1 MTYEIRKFT
10 INAALYM
17 KLRKEN
23 LMYLSNIHIENFK
36 GIKNADID
44 FGRSVNL
51 IIGDNGTGKTSVL
64 EAISV
69 ALGGFLSGIDGVNT
83 IHFSKD
89 EIRRENQLTGSGSNN
104 TVYKTPICVN
114 ICLELDVGDDTG
126 VHYFKFSRQKKSIKS
141 SRSTVEPRDICRAA
155 QFMVD
160 NQNSILPV
168 ISYQSFSRVSN
179 QKKDKWENPFSD
191 DYSRVVG
198 YMDCLEEAAN
208 DKMLI
213 NWCKRMEQIA
223 WQQEKPIL
231 EYEVVKKAVSDFMK
245 FMQGSERI
253 NVSYDKRTEELVYF
267 NGEEILPI
275 RLLSSGFR
283 NLLGMVFDIAYRM
296 AVLNPDLLEEITKKT
311 PGIVLI
317 DEIDLH
323 LHPNW
328 QWRVVEALK
337 KTFPNVQFIATTHS
351 PIIIASC
358 KEENLITLQLEDRFL
373 DKPSE
378 IVPGK
383 TVKGWMVDSV
393 LKKYMNTEN
402 RAPETMHK
410 LKRLS
415 ELAKDKLS
423 GNMGDAARMEYE
435 ALIQEL
441 SEVLPEDD
449 IAIEEAA
456 FMSINEILGEKH

>member
-1 MTYEIRKFT
+1 
-10 INAALYM
+10 
-17 KLRKEN
+17 
-23 LMYLSNIHIENFK
+23 MYLSHIHIENFK
-36 GIKNADID
+36 GIKSADFD
-44 FGRSVNL
+44 FDRSVNL
-51 IIGDNGTGKTSVL
+51 IIGNNGTGKTSVL
-64 EAISV
+64 EAVSV

-89 EIRRENQLTGSGSNN
+89 EIRREKQLTGTGSNN
-104 TVYKTPICVN
+104 TVFKTPICVDAR
-114 ICLELDVGDDTG
+114 LELDVGDDSG
-126 VHYFKFSRQKKSIKS
+126 IQYFEFSRQKKSIKS
-141 SRSTVEPRDICRAA
+141 SRSTVEPRDICKTA
-155 QFMVD
+155 QLMVD
-160 NQNSILPV
+160 NSHSILPV

-179 QKKDKWENPFSD
+179 QKKDKWEDPFSD

-198 YMDCLEEAAN
+198 YVDCLEEAAN

-213 NWCKRMEQIA
+213 NWCKKMEQVA
-223 WQQEKPIL
+223 WQQERSIV
-231 EYEVVKKAVSDFMK
+231 EYEAVKKAVSSFMK
-245 FMQGSERI
+245 FMQDRETISI
-253 NVSYDKRTEELVYF
+253 SYDKRTEELVYSD
-267 NGEEILPI
+267 GEEMLPI
-275 RLLSSGFR
+275 RLLSSGYR

-296 AVLNPDLLEEITKKT
+296 AVLNPDLLENITEKT

-317 DEIDLH
+317 DEIDMH

-328 QWRVVEALK
+328 QWRVVDALK
-337 KTFPNVQFIATTHS
+337 NTFPKVQFIATTHS

-358 KEENLITLQLEDRFL
+358 KEERLISLQLEDVFL

-393 LKKYMNTEN
+393 LKTYMNTDN
-402 RAPETMHK
+402 RDPETIEK

-415 ELAKDKLS
+415 ELGKEKLCGDMKD
-423 GNMGDAARMEYE
+423 GAREEYE
-435 ALIQEL
+435 SLIQEL

-456 FMSINEILGEKH
+456 FMSINEILGERY